1 MTESAQLFHGVHDT
15 PVYTDVLFN
24 KPLRLP
30 VVIPL
35 GVGVPLT
42 AVATLRLLDSGHARA
57 ALIIGLS
64 ITAAVAGVGALIPTG
79 RPSLGFR
86 LHALWRTLQP
96 KTAST
101 DDNPLLAPPA
111 EVIGNLR
118 FTAHGVYA
126 DYLLSGLR
134 YHLQP
139 TKRRTAV
146 ADLHRILVRELPSGS
161 WIYGLAVPQD
171 QRQLLRAMLDGHRA
185 RPEWVTACR
194 ALQPLLAAEQP
205 STRLY
210 WLSIPVDAGRDGH
223 SPLGQL
229 TGCATGSPAATGNP
243 TPRSPPTNDWLTTSP
258 PRCRKNSHRRRSPR
272 R

>member
-1 MTESAQLFHGVHDT
+1 MGARRRRRGRHRRIQLRHLRLRQTDQRPNRHHHRTIRPMTESAQLFHGVHDT
-15 PVYTDVLFN
+15 PVYTNVLFN

-35 GVGVPLT
+35 GFGVPLT
-42 AVATLRLLDSGHARA
+42 AVATMRLLAAGHAPA
-57 ALIIGLS
+57 ALIVGLS
-64 ITAAVAGVGALIPTG
+64 ITAAIAGVGALIPTG

-86 LHALWRTLQP
+86 LHALWRTVRT

-118 FTAHGVYA
+118 FTARGVYA
-126 DYLLSGLR
+126 DYLLAGLR

-139 TKRRTAV
+139 TKRRTAA
-146 ADLHRILVRELPSGS
+146 ADLHRNLVRELPSGS

-171 QRQLLRAMLDGHRA
+171 ERALLRAMLDGHRDS
-185 RPEWVTACR
+185 PEWGAACR
-194 ALQPLLAAEQP
+194 ALAPVLAAERP

-229 TGCATGSPAATGNP
+229 A
-243 TPRSPPTNDWLTTSP
+243 
-258 PRCRKNSHRRRSPR
+258 K
-272 R
+272 